1 MNIGGKNMNSKEFA
15 ELMWLYRNNSITKPV
30 LERHVLAELMDVY
43 LKAKFQGVQTAAD
56 CGMEDIV
63 NVISKVYPMK

>member
-30 LERHVLAELMDVY
+30 LERHVLAELIDAY
-43 LKAKFQGVQTAAD
+43 LKVGEPAKND
-56 CGMEDIV
+56 DLV
-63 NVISKVYPMK
+63 NVPSRVYPLR